1 MEASG
6 SMAACESA
14 TFAAVIDLDRNT
26 GEFTCTKIVSPTN
39 AIIRS
44 TEDPAT
50 ISIDSDSASAIE
62 ATDKNGKHSAQNPN
76 ATHKV
81 PYGQHALRG
90 RKHLTPPPGVELLLP
105 DVPSAVTLPD
115 LLRLLAPVRGYE
127 VANIREFATPPN
139 KNRRHSETATD
150 TGVKTVG
157 VDASAN
163 ENPHGCHHTISRN
176 DECPTAVCGASTDSS
191 PDGGYP
197 VLLRLTG
204 ERAVSRIAHAFQ
216 NAPYSSLEPDRR
228 IALYRVVAR
237 TAVPPPRFDPCPIC
251 LDTLTPTDGGKTDT
265 VTMLCSHSFHGDC
278 LAQCLELRCPV
289 CRYVPV
295 GVVGNQCHDCDAEHG
310 LWMCLVCGHLGCAR
324 EQWLGSTTPT
334 GAIPSQQHALK
345 HYDATGHS
353 FAQAIDTQQVWNYA
367 TDGYAEW
374 LGQGHGPADKLAE
387 VQRPHP
393 PAHSDPHGT
402 PQPLSERDASE
413 ALALEY
419 THLLCSRLESD
430 REQYRAEQSALERAE
445 RERVERSAAQLQE
458 IRARKR
464 QLEKD
469 IERLRSA
476 AAAAEK
482 DSARLRQLT
491 SNAASRCVCMGSDP
505 FLVVTTL
512 RYRPSVNNVIRPSH
526 RPLFVGV

>member
-310 LWMCLVCGHLGCAR
+310 LWMVRLHTCTCDYTLASPVVAPVYCCCCCYIFAFTSVVAGVIFSFLYFFLHVVFSHSPDFKNSSILSGTFSVPCSIVVRA
-324 EQWLGSTTPT
+324 
-334 GAIPSQQHALK
+334 ALFQ
-345 HYDATGHS
+345 D
-353 FAQAIDTQQVWNYA
+353 
-367 TDGYAEW
+367 
-374 LGQGHGPADKLAE
+374 
-387 VQRPHP
+387 
-393 PAHSDPHGT
+393 
-402 PQPLSERDASE
+402 
-413 ALALEY
+413 
-419 THLLCSRLESD
+419 
-430 REQYRAEQSALERAE
+430 
-445 RERVERSAAQLQE
+445 
-458 IRARKR
+458 
-464 QLEKD
+464 
-469 IERLRSA
+469 
-476 AAAAEK
+476 
-482 DSARLRQLT
+482 
-491 SNAASRCVCMGSDP
+491 
-505 FLVVTTL
+505 
-512 RYRPSVNNVIRPSH
+512 
-526 RPLFVGV
+526 